1 METFPKKGNLRVSPH
16 KPASSCGLCNLANAM
31 QGVFGGEMEN
41 CNREGLKNTYIY
53 I

>member
-31 QGVFGGEMEN
+31 QGDLGEKIGN
-41 CNREGLKNTYIY
+41 CNRKGF
-53 I
+53 